1 MLSSIQYVI
10 TARKPRIAAAYQRSS
25 LDFTN
30 SSHTGA
36 QHAARNTATIGEYNS
51 AISACE
57 FGGTKNGWLA
67 ARSAAV
73 ASATLGVDN
82 VITSLTLTNA
92 GKGYLSDPT
101 VTIAG
106 GGLGVERLNSMVIWL
121 CSSWDMT
128 VCSVTTDSRGQVIG
142 LPLCRTAPFTGRAGR
157 RPSWW
162 LNG

>member
-73 ASATLGVDN
+73 ASANVYPVTSTVATSTPIARARRLSAMLFHWGVRD
-82 VITSLTLTNA
+82 A
-92 GKGYLSDPT
+92 FM
-101 VTIAG
+101 
-106 GGLGVERLNSMVIWL
+106 R
-121 CSSWDMT
+121 
-128 VCSVTTDSRGQVIG
+128 
-142 LPLCRTAPFTGRAGR
+142 
-157 RPSWW
+157 
-162 LNG
+162 